1 VTIRVLLVDD
11 EAMIRT
17 GLRMVLEAESDI
29 EVVGEAGDGA
39 QAVTA
44 AATLRPDVVLMDVPD
59 ASPGWTGRDTT
70 DPRRKPSSESRCSD
84 NIQ

>member
-1 VTIRVLLVDD
+1 MTVRGSVDD

-29 EVVGEAGDGA
+29 EVVGEAADGA

-44 AATLRPDVVLMDVPD
+44 AATRPT
-59 ASPGWTGRDTT
+59 SSSWTSGC
-70 DPRRKPSSESRCSD
+70 PA
-84 NIQ
+84 